1 MEIVCFPGQRICA
14 ANESTLA
21 GSGTYERLGY
31 IFSSLAGIVET
42 TTQDKVCLFHY
53 IKIKLYF
60 TYKSCFSEQ
69 YNKC

>member
-42 TTQDKVCLFHY
+42 NTQDKVSTFY
-53 IKIKLYF
+53 
-60 TYKSCFSEQ
+60 
-69 YNKC
+69 